1 MALRRLRAGLVLAA
15 ALGASACAVLQGG
28 GGSGQPD
35 AAEEFARI
43 EQAADSLAER
53 MADAIRRRDAQAL
66 AWLYVAHPYAA
77 FISDGL
83 RIPQSRIAEVVGGSY
98 DTMRRMDFEWERKQT
113 LVLGRDAAAMTAW
126 AVYTA
131 VDTLG
136 TATRERAVYSHIMV
150 RQRGRWSF
158 LTTHKSAVERLPVN
172 QVGR

>member
-1 MALRRLRAGLVLAA
+1 MRLRLLRGLLPLAA
-15 ALGASACAVLQGG
+15 LALAVGCSLLQGG

-35 AAEEFARI
+35 VAAEFARI
-43 EQAADSLAER
+43 EQSADSLAER

-83 RIPQSRIAEVVGGSY
+83 RIPQSRIAEVVGQSY
-98 DTMRRMDFEWERKQT
+98 AALRRMEFDWERKQT

-150 RQRGRWSF
+150 RQRGQWSF
-158 LTTHKSAVERLPVN
+158 LTTHKSAVERLPVL
-172 QVGR
+172 GRDH